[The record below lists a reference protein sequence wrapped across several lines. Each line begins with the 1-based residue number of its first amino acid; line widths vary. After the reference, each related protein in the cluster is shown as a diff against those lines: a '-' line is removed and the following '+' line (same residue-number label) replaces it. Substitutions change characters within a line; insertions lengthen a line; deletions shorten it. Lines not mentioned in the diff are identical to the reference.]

1 MDYVVLTR
9 NPNGNVVI
17 IDDGAGEFPNVAVF
31 DSVDEADEMADRQ
44 PLCLAWGWQVVE
56 LEL

>member
-1 MDYVVLTR
+1 MDYVVLTK

-17 IDDGAGEFPNVAVF
+17 IDDGVGEFPNVAVF
-31 DSVDEADEMADRQ
+31 DSFDEADGMADRH